1 MKKKMV
7 AVVLVLAMAIGLTAC
22 QGGGKKAETT
32 AKTEDTKSDAQGT
45 DGDSQSNLSDQ
56 LYIQV
61 SALGSDP
68 YFYDHKMG
76 MEMAGEELGV
86 RTEFVGPAE
95 LDMNAMVTAF
105 EQAIAKKPNGIVVVG
120 FNEQLTPTIKK
131 AMDAGI
137 PVVTVDADLPDSG
150 RIAFVGTGNV
160 EAGITGGEKMKELLG
175 DSGKVAIM
183 YNPGQ
188 TNLEE
193 RVAGYKQAFEG
204 TGIEIIEEV
213 DTKQDGVIAAQNIA
227 AVLQKHPDLNGIVCV
242 DATGGTAA
250 ATAVREAGRTGDVK
264 IIAMDRSNEILEA
277 IEDGIIS
284 ASVAQQ
290 TALMPYYATQLLI
303 NLNNSKVEI
312 TSDNAA
318 AGVLGVPGYID
329 TGAIIVDESNYEY
342 FKR

>member
-1 MKKKMV
+1 MKKKIV
-7 AVVLVLAMAIGLTAC
+7 AAILMLTMAVGLTAC
-22 QGGGKKAETT
+22 GEGAKSDTSETKE
-32 AKTEDTKSDAQGT
+32 AKTEESSDASAS
-45 DGDSQSNLSDQ
+45 DLSDQ

-61 SALGSDP
+61 SAINSDP

-76 MEMAGEELGV
+76 MEMAGKELGV

-150 RIAFVGTGNV
+150 RIAFVGTGNI
-160 EAGITGGEKMKELLG
+160 EAGMKGGEKMKELLG
-175 DSGKVAIM
+175 DKGKVAIM

-193 RVAGYKQAFEG
+193 RVEGYKQAFEG
-204 TGIEIIEEV
+204 TGIEVVEEV
-213 DTKQDGVIAAQNIA
+213 DTKQDSVIAAQNIA

-250 ATAVREAGRTGDVK
+250 ATAVREAGRVGDVK

-290 TALMPYYATQLLI
+290 TALMPYCFITLGMPIKNSEEAEGGRLC
-303 NLNNSKVEI
+303 LNTFWKQK
-312 TSDNAA
+312 
-318 AGVLGVPGYID
+318 
-329 TGAIIVDESNYEY
+329 ES
-342 FKR
+342 

>member
-22 QGGGKKAETT
+22 QGGGKEAETT

-131 AMDAGI
+131 AMDA
-137 PVVTVDADLPDSG
+137 
-150 RIAFVGTGNV
+150 
-160 EAGITGGEKMKELLG
+160 
-175 DSGKVAIM
+175 
-183 YNPGQ
+183 
-188 TNLEE
+188 
-193 RVAGYKQAFEG
+193 
-204 TGIEIIEEV
+204 
-213 DTKQDGVIAAQNIA
+213 
-227 AVLQKHPDLNGIVCV
+227 
-242 DATGGTAA
+242 
-250 ATAVREAGRTGDVK
+250 
-264 IIAMDRSNEILEA
+264 
-277 IEDGIIS
+277 
-284 ASVAQQ
+284 
-290 TALMPYYATQLLI
+290 
-303 NLNNSKVEI
+303 
-312 TSDNAA
+312 
-318 AGVLGVPGYID
+318 
-329 TGAIIVDESNYEY
+329 
-342 FKR
+342 